1 MYKPI
6 LLLTPLLF
14 LLSCGKKENAGAP
27 APALADS
34 LSKPADIREVMG
46 IAVIEPNARIVT
58 LAAEQS
64 GYIREVKAQPG
75 DAVKKNQVLLVLAGE
90 VEAAQV
96 AQADSKIATQ
106 NDAVAAARENLRLL
120 EVQRAKAKAD
130 LDRDETLFKGNA
142 ITQQQL
148 DNTRATLTQLD
159 QQIKAQEAAVRQQ
172 QSRLRELGADVQYY
186 RTLAGNKIVRAPMDG
201 TVLSIDARVGQYL
214 DNKTGFGEFA
224 PAGPTIALTE
234 IDEMFAGRIKTG
246 QKAVIRPQGS
256 KQVLTTGTVV
266 LASPYLRKKSLFADK
281 VGDLEDRRVRE
292 VRVRLDNPS
301 AVLLGA
307 RVECVITVE

>member
-1 MYKPI
+1 MYKPF
-6 LLLTPLLF
+6 LFLAMLLF
-14 LLSCGKKENAGAP
+14 FISCGKKDASTSSATP
-27 APALADS
+27 TADS
-34 LSKPADIREVMG
+34 LSRPVDIREVMG
-46 IAVIEPNARIVT
+46 IAIIEPSERIIT

-75 DAVKKNQVLLVLAGE
+75 DVVKKNQVLLTLAGE

-96 AQADSKIATQ
+96 AQASSKIATQ
-106 NDAVAAARENLRLL
+106 NDAVAVARENIKLL
-120 EVQRAKAKAD
+120 EIQRAKARAD

-148 DNTRATLTQLD
+148 DNTRAVLTELD
-159 QQIKAQEAAVRQQ
+159 QQIRAQDATLRQQ
-172 QSRLRELGADVQYY
+172 QSRLGELGADVKYY

-201 TVLSIDARVGQYL
+201 TVLSLDARVGQYL
-214 DNKTGFGEFA
+214 DNKAGFGEFA

-234 IDEMFAGRIKTG
+234 IDEMFAAKVKTG
-246 QKAVIRPQGS
+246 QKAIIRPQGS
-256 KQVLTTGTVV
+256 KQVLSTGTVV
-266 LASPYLRKKSLFADK
+266 LTSPYLRKKSLFADK

-292 VRVRLDNPS
+292 VRVQIDNPA